1 MPWGYLSCSRLTG
14 TDFVNRLGPGCVI
27 MELPS
32 DSLNLDGAMPDG
44 KPRARKTSF
53 VPLKVGCSASLL
65 LGQRVPGDCGA
76 GHGAVF
82 YRLWNAAKRRPRR
95 AMFVAGSALMAGT
108 WAHMLL
114 SWVTLVNQV
123 ERDASLP
130 PAQFTTAIDR
140 HFWIA
145 NWGLLTD
152 CVAMS
157 CVVILFAW
165 GFARGW
171 QGKP

>member
-1 MPWGYLSCSRLTG
+1 MRPGSITYYPVPLLPFRAGPSKPAAPHPGTRMPWGYLSCSRLTG

-27 MELPS
+27 MEVPS

-130 PAQFTTAIDR
+130 QRNLQP
-140 HFWIA
+140 
-145 NWGLLTD
+145 
-152 CVAMS
+152 
-157 CVVILFAW
+157 
-165 GFARGW
+165 
-171 QGKP
+171 P